1 MKKINWGILGLG
13 RIAGKFAQDLRL
25 VKGTRLHAVASRNLE
40 KAKDFGEHYGA
51 THHFGSYEEMLNC
64 PDLDVVYISTPHV
77 FHCENSLLF
86 LKKGIGVLVEKP
98 AGMNFAEVEKM
109 VACAKKHHTFFMEAM
124 WTRFFPLI
132 QRAIDIS
139 KSGELGDLKT
149 LRADFGFHQDFDPK
163 SRLFDKELGGGGILD
178 VGIYPL
184 FLSLLLFGKPKSIF
198 AKATIGKTGVD
209 ETTHMVLEYDN
220 NKTAQLFCS
229 INDMTEVEASLYGS
243 EGSLKLHSRF
253 HHPKQM
259 SYGKYYENQI
269 SEFHKYSGFGYQFEI
284 EAVNADLHAGRF
296 ENEQMTHQ
304 LSLDLSELLD
314 QVRAAAGVS
323 YPQDL

>member
-13 RIAGKFAQDLRL
+13 RIAGKFAQDLRS
-25 VKGTRLHAVASRNLE
+25 VKGARLHAVASRSLE
-40 KAKDFGEHYGA
+40 KATDFGEHYGA
-51 THHFGSYEEMLNC
+51 ANCFGSYEAMLNC

-98 AGMNFAEVEKM
+98 AGMNLAEVEKM
-109 VACAKKHHTFFMEAM
+109 VACARKHNAFFMEAM

-132 QRAIDIS
+132 QRTIDIS

-149 LRADFGFHQDFDPK
+149 LRADFGFHQNFDPK
-163 SRLFDKELGGGGILD
+163 SRLFDKNLGGGGILD

-198 AKATIGKTGVD
+198 VKATIGKTDVD
-209 ETTHMVLEYDN
+209 ETAHMVLEYEN

-253 HHPKQM
+253 HHPKKM
-259 SYGKYYENQI
+259 TYGKYYENQI
-269 SEFHKYSGFGYQFEI
+269 SEFHKYSGFGYQFEV
-284 EAVNADLHAGRF
+284 EAVNANLLVGQI
-296 ENEQMTHQ
+296 ENKLMTHQ
-304 LSLDLSELLD
+304 LSLDLCQLLD
-314 QVRAAAGVS
+314 SVRAAAGIL
-323 YPQDL
+323 YKR